1 MLSESMFLLNNKLMT
16 GDNLTK
22 TCIDCGELKPLSE
35 FQNDKRGI
43 RNVCKKCRNHHLAV
57 ARKLKRHW
65 LKEGKEI
72 PTTCECCGKISDK
85 IVCDHDHET
94 LNHRGWICQSCNQG
108 IGLLGDN
115 ILGIK
120 KALTYLEA
128 T

>member
-1 MLSESMFLLNNKLMT
+1 MISATGLIARNLMI
-16 GDNLTK
+16 GDNVTK
-22 TCIDCGELKPLSE
+22 TCVDCGKLKPFSE
-35 FQNDKRGI
+35 FQNDKRGK

-120 KALTYLEA
+120 KALTYLGA